1 MITSKGLRQL
11 GFEPRIDFEL
21 YDNRDGKG
29 IQMEWL
35 SDQPQPSESEIA
47 VGQAAW
53 DAQEYARNR
62 QTEYPS
68 IEELTVALWEGVV
81 EERMAAVTSLE
92 GKRQAVKTKY
102 PK

>member
-47 VGQAAW
+47 EGQVACDAAQVAKQ
-53 DAQEYARNR
+53 DRLASVKSKLEALGLT
-62 QTEYPS
+62 TE
-68 IEELTVALWEGVV
+68 E
-81 EERMAAVTSLE
+81 
-92 GKRQAVKTKY
+92 VKTAFGI
-102 PK
+102 